1 MATVITLPDGTAY
14 HEGVEFARLEIL
26 KRALASANGNRT
38 PTADGVRARTGNCVG
53 STGHVTA
60 RFCPHWTHQERRSG
74 IQ

>member
-38 PTADGVRARTGNCVG
+38 QAAIALGLNRTYLQRLLRERVMIAM
-53 STGHVTA
+53 VT
-60 RFCPHWTHQERRSG
+60 T
-74 IQ
+74 